1 MDIKRKIHRHNVAEK
16 IKYSKECYNLFIDFV
31 KDLHSF
37 RINDDTDYIHPIV
50 YSYINIKTNCM
61 NPKGYN
67 YVTINTLDNYD
78 KELKE
83 KFIEVVNYIRRG
95 EDNMRDIF
103 GTILDKVNAFSVKIR
118 TDNYGDYEDND
129 SYYINDLPR
138 AVTTGM
144 QEVINQRDYKQS
156 TRHKISKNYDKFYL
170 KISNMRL
177 SNMWRV
183 KKLLLSCLNAV
194 DENYWSYESLR
205 FQDES
210 SLKGY
215 NDRKYNR
222 KFVGKQLNIKVSSY
236 TIDKLQKWCSHSL
249 FENIYSNSTN
259 EYAEML
265 KQYNNYVIPSIDDDR
280 NFTITNDGIMTFT
293 PAGKKTMVNS
303 EGTHWLNHKKDI
315 ANRMPIKI
323 HKGIRKMFKHINLSD
338 AWIEAIGNHVKAM
351 YTFSGSFKVVTG
363 GLIRKY
369 YSEGT
374 YDHTQSTGSLSSSC
388 MKHDSCQDFF
398 DMYVNTKDV
407 SMLVA
412 FANEESDKIIG
423 RALLWNKVYNNHDGS
438 YIKCMDRV
446 YGTQVTINAFKRW
459 GTNNGY
465 YVKTEQTYD
474 HSQFTSPTGM
484 IVDQLEVEVKNV
496 GRQVPYMDTFRFTDD
511 YGCDDM
517 TLSTYRGS
525 DTLDSTSG
533 GNEDYVECVD
543 GSRYHEDDCRYV
555 EYGESEHGWYHS
567 DDCVYVEDG
576 YDMHYEDAVEIDG
589 YYYNPDGANVVWSDR
604 DGQHYLKDDC
614 TYLDCGDYVLSD
626 EAVLCEID
634 QIYIHENDSVE
645 HHGHTVNAEFSE
657 EDVIEHFNIEIDE

>member
-16 IKYSKECYNLFIDFV
+16 IKYSKECYNLFVDFM
-31 KDLHSF
+31 KGLHSF
-37 RINDDTDYIHPIV
+37 QIHDGIYYVHPIV
-50 YSYINIKTNCM
+50 ANFINKKTNCM
-61 NPKGYN
+61 NADAYDYICNDGLFGYE
-67 YVTINTLDNYD
+67 
-78 KELKE
+78 KELKSL
-83 KFIEVVNYIRRG
+83 FHEVVNRVYRG
-95 EDNMRDIF
+95 EDNIRDIF
-103 GTILDKVNAFSVKIR
+103 STILDKVNYYNVRIR
-118 TDNYGDYEDND
+118 TDVYGEYKDHD
-129 SYYINDLPR
+129 SYYVHDLPMSIST
-138 AVTTGM
+138 AVVQIM
-144 QEVINQRDYKQS
+144 NERDYKES
-156 TRHKISKNYDKFYL
+156 TQQKVIDNYNKFYQA
-170 KISNMRL
+170 ISNMKI

-194 DENYWSYESLR
+194 DENYWKYESLR

-222 KFVGKQLNIKVSSY
+222 KFVGNKLDIDVHGY
-236 TIDKLQKWCSHSL
+236 TIDKLQKWCSQSL
-249 FENIYSNSTN
+249 LENIYNNSTN

-265 KQYNNYVIPSIDDDR
+265 KQYNNYVMPNINDDR

-323 HKGIRKMFKHINLSD
+323 HKGIRKMFKHIKLSD
-338 AWIEAIGNHVKAM
+338 SWIETIGNHVKAM
-351 YTFSGSFKVVTG
+351 YTFNGSFKVVTG

-374 YDHTQSTGSLSSSC
+374 YDHNQSTGSLSSSC

-407 SMLVA
+407 SMLIA
-412 FANEESDKIIG
+412 FADEDSDKIIG
-423 RALLWNKVYNNHDGS
+423 RALLWNKVWCNHTGDI
-438 YIKCMDRV
+438 IKCMDRI

-465 YVKTEQTYD
+465 YVKKEQTYD
-474 HSQFTSPTGM
+474 HSEFVSPTGM
-484 IVDQLEVEVKNV
+484 IVDQLEVQVTNV
-496 GRQVPYMDTFRFTDD
+496 GRQVPYMDSFRYTDD
-511 YGCDDM
+511 MGCDNM
-517 TLSTYRGS
+517 TLSTWQGG

-555 EYGESEHGWYHS
+555 ENGESEHGWYHC
-567 DDCVYVEDG
+567 DDTVYVEDG
-576 YDMHYEDAVEIDG
+576 YDMHYEDAVEVDS
-589 YYYNPDGANVVWSDR
+589 YYYDPDGDMVVWSDI
-604 DGQHYLKDDC
+604 DGQHYQKDDC

-626 EAVLCEID
+626 DAVLCEID
-634 QIYIHENDSVE
+634 QIYIHKNDSVE
-645 HHGHTVNAEFSE
+645 HHGYTVHDNYTED
-657 EDVIEHFNIEIDE
+657 DVIEKFDIEIDE